1 MERLDQYLGVLWTNF
16 ERDGVIMKSIML
28 FGEMLL
34 RLTPS
39 NHQLFIQANQL
50 NMVYGGSEANI
61 AVALSNWGEKT
72 SFATCVPNNNIGLA
86 AIMQLRQYGVNT
98 DFVIQKGHK
107 MGLYFVE
114 EGHSIRPTEV
124 TYDRQNSAFVE
135 AAPSDY
141 QLEEMLEQAKWLHVS
156 GISLGVSKQARQT
169 TMALVKLA
177 REKGIKVSFDFNY
190 RTKLWNIEEAREAF
204 IEILPYVNVCFG
216 SYMDVLTLRQEKRV
230 VNSFDEKIEL
240 LKSLQKEYNFDQIFT
255 TEREILDDNVQKL
268 SCAVITANEHLKL
281 GPIRVNVLERIGTG
295 DSFVAGALY
304 GLANSYSM
312 QDTLDFALSSFA
324 LKHTIV
330 GDFQIASKDAV
341 QDFDINGKHVVI
353 KR

>member
-1 MERLDQYLGVLWTNF
+1 M
-16 ERDGVIMKSIML
+16 ML

-39 NHQLFIQANQL
+39 NHQLLIQSSQL
-50 NMVYGGSEANI
+50 DMVYGGSEANI

-72 SFATCVPNNNIGLA
+72 SFASCVPNNNLGLA

-114 EGHSIRPTEV
+114 QGHSIRPTEV

-135 AAPSDY
+135 AVPSDY

-156 GISLGVSKQARQT
+156 GISLGVSKQARET

-177 REKGIKVSFDFNY
+177 RQKDIKVSFDFNY
-190 RTKLWNIEEAREAF
+190 RTKLWSIEEAREAF

-216 SYMDVLTLRQEKRV
+216 SYMDVLTIRKEKRTID
-230 VNSFDEKIEL
+230 SFDEKIKLLQEL
-240 LKSLQKEYNFDQIFT
+240 QREYNFDQIFT
-255 TEREILDDNVQKL
+255 TEREILDDNEQNL
-268 SCAVITANEHLKL
+268 SCAVITGTEVHKL
-281 GPIRVNVLERIGTG
+281 GPVKVNVLERIGTG

-304 GLANSYSM
+304 GLANSYSL

-324 LKHTIV
+324 MKHTIV
-330 GDFQIASKDAV
+330 GDFQIASKEAV
-341 QDFDINGKHVVI
+341 QGFDLNGEKVVI

>member
-1 MERLDQYLGVLWTNF
+1 M
-16 ERDGVIMKSIML
+16 MKSMLL

-39 NHQLFIQANQL
+39 NHQLFIQASQL

-72 SFATCVPNNNIGLA
+72 SYATCVPDNNIGLA
-86 AIMQLRQYGVNT
+86 AIMQLRQFGVNT
-98 DFVIQKGHK
+98 DFVIQQGHK

-124 TYDRQNSAFVE
+124 TYDRQNSAFVD
-135 AAPSDY
+135 AVPSDY
-141 QLEEMLEQAKWLHVS
+141 QLEEMLDQAKWVHVS
-156 GISLGVSKQARQT
+156 GISLGVSKQARKT

-177 REKGIKVSFDFNY
+177 RKKGIKVSFDFNY
-190 RTKLWNIEEAREAF
+190 RAKLWSIEEAREAF
-204 IEILPYVNVCFG
+204 MDILPYVNVCFG
-216 SYMDVLTLRQEKRV
+216 SYMDVLTLRQEKRKV
-230 VNSFDEKIEL
+230 HSFDEKIEL
-240 LKSLQKEYNFDQIFT
+240 LKELQKEYQFDQIFT
-255 TEREILDDNVQKL
+255 TEREILDDNEQKL
-268 SCAVITANEHLKL
+268 SCAVITGTEVHRL
-281 GPIRVNVLERIGTG
+281 GPVKVNVLERIGTG

-304 GLANSYSM
+304 GLANSYSL

-330 GDFQIASKDAV
+330 GDFQVASKQAV
-341 QDFDINGKHVVI
+341 QGFDLNGDKVVI

>member
-1 MERLDQYLGVLWTNF
+1 
-16 ERDGVIMKSIML
+16 MKSIML

-72 SFATCVPNNNIGLA
+72 SYSTCVPDNNIGLA
-86 AIMQLRQYGVNT
+86 AIMQLRQFGVNT
-98 DFVIQKGHK
+98 DFVIRKGQK

-114 EGHSIRPTEV
+114 QGHSIRPTEV
-124 TYDRQNSAFVE
+124 TYDRQNSAFMDSV
-135 AAPSDY
+135 PSDY
-141 QLEEMLEQAKWLHVS
+141 QLEEMLDQAKWLHVS
-156 GISLGVSKQARQT
+156 GISLGVSKQARET

-177 REKGIKVSFDFNY
+177 HKKGIKVSFDFNY
-190 RTKLWNIEEAREAF
+190 RTKLWSIEEAREEF
-204 IEILPYVNVCFG
+204 KEILPYVNVCFG
-216 SYMDVLTLRQEKRV
+216 SYMDALTLRQEKRK

-240 LKSLQKEYNFDQIFT
+240 LKWLQKEYNLDQIFM
-255 TEREILDDNVQKL
+255 TEREVLDDNVQKL
-268 SCAVITANEHLKL
+268 SCAVITATEQHKL
-281 GPIRVNVLERIGTG
+281 GPVRVNVLDRIGTG
-295 DSFVAGALY
+295 DSFVAGVLY
-304 GLANSYSM
+304 GLANSYSL
-312 QDTLDFALSSFA
+312 QETLDFALSSFA

-330 GDFQIASKDAV
+330 GDFQIASKQAV

>member
-1 MERLDQYLGVLWTNF
+1 
-16 ERDGVIMKSIML
+16 MKSIML

-72 SFATCVPNNNIGLA
+72 SYATCVPDNNIGLA
-86 AIMQLRQYGVNT
+86 AIMQLRQFGVNT
-98 DFVIQKGHK
+98 DFVIRKGHK

-124 TYDRQNSAFVE
+124 TYDRQYSAFAE
-135 AAPSDY
+135 STPNDY
-141 QLEEMLEQAKWLHVS
+141 ELEKMLEQAKWLHVS
-156 GISLGVSKQARQT
+156 GISLGVSKQARET
-169 TMALVKLA
+169 AMALVKMA
-177 REKGIKVSFDFNY
+177 HKKGIQVSFDFNY
-190 RTKLWNIEEAREAF
+190 RTRLWGIEEAREAF
-204 IEILPYVNVCFG
+204 LDILPYVNVCFG
-216 SYMDVLTLRQEKRV
+216 NYMDVLTIRGERRAIH
-230 VNSFDEKIEL
+230 SRDEKIEL
-240 LKSLQKEYNFDQIFT
+240 LKWLQKEYNFDQIFT

-268 SCAVITANEHLKL
+268 SCSVITGTEQHTL
-281 GPIRVNVLERIGTG
+281 GPVRVQVLERIGTG

-304 GLANSYSM
+304 GLANSYSL
-312 QDTLDFALSSFA
+312 QETLDFALSSFA
-324 LKHTIV
+324 LKHTII
-330 GDFQIASKDAV
+330 GDFQLATKQAV
-341 QDFDINGKHVVI
+341 QDFDLNGKNVVI